1 MRFRRQ
7 KQPMVEANALE
18 GLMRARTQ
26 LAAFN
31 PEALAALATDEA
43 KRKLLL
49 ETRDRMAAMLAE
61 HQLVVA
67 QFTDMV
73 ERLDR
78 ALQSAVEA

>member
-1 MRFRRQ
+1 MKFRRQ
-7 KQPMVEANALE
+7 KQPKVEANALE
-18 GLMRARTQ
+18 GLMRARAQ
-26 LAAFN
+26 LAAVN
-31 PEALAALATDEA
+31 PEVLVSLATDEG

-49 ETRDRMAAMLAE
+49 ETRDRMAAMLVE
-61 HQLVVA
+61 HQQVVA

>member
-1 MRFRRQ
+1 MKFRRQ
-7 KQPMVEANALE
+7 KQPKVEANALE
-18 GLMRARTQ
+18 GLMRARAQ
-26 LAAFN
+26 LASFS
-31 PEALAALATDEA
+31 PEVLAALATDEA

-49 ETRDRMAAMLAE
+49 ETRDRMAAMLTE